1 MASQKSPT
9 PQDPATLK
17 LATPKIAEEKIVRP
31 ANGKTILA
39 IVFFTLFTIG
49 GFAGILTFV
58 QGEKERTLR
67 DWQIQMGL
75 VVETR
80 AAAVEGW
87 LSSQF
92 DVLRGIAANESQ
104 KIYIDTLLDDQAPA
118 DKK

>member
-1 MASQKSPT
+1 MK
-9 PQDPATLK
+9 
-17 LATPKIAEEKIVRP
+17 RP
-31 ANGKTILA
+31 ANGKTIFA
-39 IVFFTLFTIG
+39 IAFFALFTVG
-49 GFAGILTFV
+49 GFFGILTFV

-92 DVLRGIAANESQ
+92 DVLRGIANNESQ
-104 KIYIDTLLDDQAPA
+104 KIYIDTLLDEQSAA
-118 DKK
+118 DLQTIANRSPMWWESSR